1 MTKKPVRSMRQL
13 TNHIDEYKQVEE
25 DKQQGKGKAKVIPQD
40 KRDFKSDRYNNSR
53 PRRDFVGQFRFTT
66 LQVVNTVF

>member
-25 DKQQGKGKAKVIPQD
+25 DKQQGKGKTKVILLD
-40 KRDFKSDRYNNSR
+40 MRDFRSDRYNNGR
-53 PRRDFVGQFRFTT
+53 PQRDFAGQSKSTAP
-66 LQVVNTVF
+66 